1 MLKFAP
7 SVFAVG
13 DGYQIIIN
21 TEGEAFV
28 DIKTGG
34 RLFTD
39 DSNGILRSASS
50 CHKFNIPAELI
61 EGEKG
66 YTVGVTPV
74 TERKAYFSVTEKR
87 IEYRY
92 SFAPLPDDNIR
103 IYHIADTHNRVDEPV
118 RACENYGKIDL
129 LILNG
134 DIPEDSETVS
144 NFDTIYDICGRIT
157 GGGIPCVFARGNHDL
172 RGRAAEFHS
181 MYLPDCGGCS
191 YYGFRAGRIR
201 GLCLDCGEDKTDDHP
216 EYGNTVTCHGF
227 RERETEFIRR
237 EARNEADSS
246 ARDSG
251 YKLVVVHVPFIH
263 RYHPPFD
270 IEEDIYREWA
280 ALLKDGYKPDLM
292 LCGHEHGYRTVYPG
306 DDYDDY
312 GLPCPMLVGSYNNGG
327 VIGGAGILLSGR
339 SAEITL
345 TDSTGITGKFE
356 IKL

>member
-21 TEGEAFV
+21 TVSESFV
-28 DIKTGG
+28 DIMTGG

-39 DSNGILRSASS
+39 DSNGILRSANS
-50 CHKFNIPAELI
+50 CHKFNIPAALI

-87 IEYRY
+87 IEYSY
-92 SFAPLPDDNIR
+92 SFRPVPDENIR
-103 IYHIADTHNRVDEPV
+103 IYHIADSHNLVEEPV
-118 RACENYGKIDL
+118 RACENYGGIDL

-134 DIPEDSETVS
+134 DVPEDSETVS

-157 GGGIPCVFARGNHDL
+157 GGEIPCVFTRGNHDL

-181 MYLPDCGGCS
+181 LYLPDSAGCS
-191 YYGFRAGRIR
+191 YYTFRAGGVR
-201 GLCLDCGEDKTDDHP
+201 GICLDCGEDKTDDHA
-216 EYGNTVTCHGF
+216 EYGGSVACHGF

-237 EARNEADSS
+237 ESEKEASTGG
-246 ARDSG
+246 G

-263 RYHPPFD
+263 KYHPPFD
-270 IEEDIYREWA
+270 IEEEIYREWA
-280 ALLKDGYKPDLM
+280 SILREEYKPDLM
-292 LCGHEHGYRTVYPG
+292 LCGHEHRYRTVYPG
-306 DDYDDY
+306 EEYDTY
-312 GLPCPMLVGSYNNGG
+312 GLPCPLLVGSFKDGDI
-327 VIGGAGILLSGR
+327 VGGAGIMLSGR
-339 SAEITL
+339 KAEITF
-345 TDSTGITGKFE
+345 TDNNGVTGKSVIE
-356 IKL
+356 L